1 MYLTNNNVP
10 KRADEFSG
18 RGLELKQIKNFVE
31 NYKFG
36 AMLIHGQTGCGK
48 TSFVHVLAKEL
59 GLEILELNASDIR
72 NKETLLSV
80 MKNAATN
87 TRLMGFD
94 SDMEW
99 SQMKKGKIILIDE
112 VDALSSK
119 DRGAVSAISE
129 VIKESKWPIILT
141 ANDIMNDRVHDL
153 KKKCR
158 FMEMPSPECE
168 DMYSILSNVC
178 ALNQIN
184 YDEHSLRSL
193 ARQSCG
199 DVRASMIDLFVSSF
213 SGGLNKDSILPERL
227 RNRNVEDSLRLIF
240 NTTKAGIS
248 LSAFENTDMDLH
260 DSMMWLEENIPKEY
274 CGIELNKAYDA
285 LSKADVYLGRIRK
298 WQHWRFLVYANAL
311 LTAGVSL
318 SKTEEHRKVTDVNYS
333 RNTRPLKY
341 WIMNNKNAK
350 KKAIAEKLAVKCHVS
365 KRKALKCFMPY
376 FKIQHSNNIK
386 GICREL
392 SLDEEQEEWIT
403 D

>member
-1 MYLTNNNVP
+1 MYLTNNNIP

-178 ALNQIN
+178 TLNKIN

-274 CGIELNKAYDA
+274 CGIELRNAYDA

-318 SKTEEHRKVTDVNYS
+318 SKTEEHRKVTDINYS

-341 WIMNNKNAK
+341 WIMNNRNAK

-386 GICREL
+386 GICQEL

-403 D
+403 E

>member
-1 MYLTNNNVP
+1 
-10 KRADEFSG
+10 
-18 RGLELKQIKNFVE
+18 
-31 NYKFG
+31 
-36 AMLIHGQTGCGK
+36 
-48 TSFVHVLAKEL
+48 
-59 GLEILELNASDIR
+59 
-72 NKETLLSV
+72 
-80 MKNAATN
+80 
-87 TRLMGFD
+87 
-94 SDMEW
+94 
-99 SQMKKGKIILIDE
+99 
-112 VDALSSK
+112 
-119 DRGAVSAISE
+119 
-129 VIKESKWPIILT
+129 
-141 ANDIMNDRVHDL
+141 
-153 KKKCR
+153 
-158 FMEMPSPECE
+158 MPSPECE
-168 DMYSILSNVC
+168 GVYSILSNVC

-350 KKAIAEKLAVKCHVS
+350 RKPLRKSLLSNAMFQSEKL
-365 KRKALKCFMPY
+365 
-376 FKIQHSNNIK
+376 
-386 GICREL
+386 
-392 SLDEEQEEWIT
+392 
-403 D
+403 

>member
-240 NTTKAGIS
+240 NTTKANIS